1 MIKPNIFILFL
12 IILRGDIQ
20 SQTFVNVAP
29 QQNIHEFYSPL
40 FDLTGGGIS
49 FYDFDNDG
57 WDDLTFLRYN
67 ESIKFYRNNQG
78 TFELIDLDIYDTGEA
93 KHALWV
99 DYDNDG
105 QNDLFVTFFN
115 GPVKLYKNLGDFNFI
130 DFTQQ
135 AGLEGLLGANH
146 SMSFGDYNIDGFLDL
161 FVGRY
166 SYEEDNSLISEKNAL
181 FKNNGDGTF
190 SDSHLSQIDVGI
202 NQTLANTWIDYNKD
216 GLPDLYVVTDR
227 HYFNNNLFENL
238 GGDNFVDVAP
248 STGSIADNTDGMTST
263 VGDFDNDGDLD
274 IFITNIGIED
284 SCRLLVNNNNSNFIE
299 SAALYNVANM
309 QSTWGASWID
319 ADNDGNLDLMFVSQ
333 FDTPDPRNY
342 LYMNQNGNG
351 FVESPQNF
359 QSNAVADSRGIA
371 NGDINNDG
379 KTDCVVGNTLEY
391 DSFLWQN
398 TGSEGNF
405 IKLTLHGTISNK
417 MAIGS
422 WIAIYAGG
430 KCYSHYTM
438 CGENYLGQN
447 SQHLIFGLGQANIIE
462 SIIVKYTSGIIDKYY
477 NINVNQAY
485 HFYEGEI
492 YQNQISYSSALSFCS
507 GDSVILNAGIFDSYL
522 WSNGSTEQFLT
533 VTQSGTYWVDVTET
547 SGFVTSSDTLFI
559 NVADAPQISINAENT
574 SCSDAADG
582 SIILDIVNQ
591 SNNYTVQWNQGLQG
605 DTLLNLLPGSY
616 TYEYSDNYGCE
627 YVDSISIY
635 SPYALNVL
643 SQISPYSELNF
654 GSINSIING
663 GTIPYNIFLNGNLE
677 SSLIDSL
684 LPGIYLYEVVDANG
698 CIYSSNIEIINET
711 IIGIEDENN
720 FSISFQN
727 PMIGNTLLVSSKVKI
742 SEIRVYNTLGQ
753 EMPSSFENNI
763 LHLSEEVTGIIY
775 LRIISENR
783 ERNFKV
789 FKQ

>member
-238 GGDNFVDVAP
+238 GGGNFIDVAP

-299 SAALYNVANM
+299 SAAFYNVANM

-319 ADNDGNLDLMFVSQ
+319 ADNDGNLDLMVVSQ

-447 SQHLIFGLGQANIIE
+447 SQHLIFGLGQANIID
-462 SIIVKYTSGIIDKYY
+462 SITIKYTSGILDKYY
-477 NINVNQAY
+477 NINVNQVY

-522 WSNGSTEQFLT
+522 WSDGSTEQFLT
-533 VTQSGTYWVDVTET
+533 VSQSGNYWVDVTET
-547 SGFVTSSDTLFI
+547 SGFVISSDTLFI

-591 SNNYTVQWNQGLQG
+591 ASNYTVQWNQGLQG

-616 TYEYSDNYGCE
+616 TFQYNDIYGCE
-627 YVDSISIY
+627 YVDSISIF

-698 CIYSSNIEIINET
+698 CIYSSNIEIFDET
-711 IIGIEDENN
+711 IIGIEDNN
-720 FSISFQN
+720 KFSILFQN
-727 PMIGNTLLVSSKVKI
+727 PMSGNTLLISSKVKI

-753 EMPSSFENNI
+753 ELPSSFENNI

-783 ERNFKV
+783 ESNFKV

>member
-20 SQTFVNVAP
+20 SQTFVNVAS

-115 GPVKLYKNLGDFNFI
+115 GPLKLYKNLGDFNFI

-238 GGDNFVDVAP
+238 GGGNFIDVAP

-299 SAALYNVANM
+299 SAAFYNVANM

-319 ADNDGNLDLMFVSQ
+319 ADNDGNLDLMVVSQ

-398 TGSEGNF
+398 TGSEGNY

-422 WIAIYAGG
+422 WIAIYAGD

-447 SQHLIFGLGQANIIE
+447 SQHLIFGLGQANIID
-462 SIIVKYTSGIIDKYY
+462 SITIKYTSGILDKYY
-477 NINVNQAY
+477 NINVNQVY

-507 GDSVILNAGIFDSYL
+507 GDSVILNAGIYDSYL
-522 WSNGSTEQFLT
+522 WSDGSTEQFLS

-627 YVDSISIY
+627 YVDSISIF

-698 CIYSSNIEIINET
+698 CFYSSNIEIINET

-742 SEIRVYNTLGQ
+742 SEIKVYNTLGQ
-753 EMPSSFENNI
+753 EMSSFFENNI
-763 LHLSEEVTGIIY
+763 LHVSEEVTGIIY
-775 LRIISENR
+775 LKIISENR
-783 ERNFKV
+783 ERNYKV
-789 FKQ
+789 LKQ

>member
-12 IILRGDIQ
+12 IILRGDIE

-115 GPVKLYKNLGDFNFI
+115 GPVKLYKNTGNLNFV

-135 AGLEGLLGANH
+135 AGLAGLWGANH
-146 SMSFGDYNIDGFLDL
+146 SMSFGDYNMDGFLDL
-161 FVGRY
+161 FIGRY
-166 SYEEDNSLISEKNAL
+166 SYEEDNSLYSEKNVL
-181 FKNNGDGTF
+181 MRNNGNGTF
-190 SDSHLSQIDVGI
+190 MDPHITQIDVGI

-284 SCRLLVNNNNSNFIE
+284 SCRLLVNNNNSNFTE
-299 SAALYNVANM
+299 SAAFYNVANM
-309 QSTWGASWID
+309 ESTWGASWID
-319 ADNDGNLDLMFVSQ
+319 ADNDGNLDLMVVSQ

-398 TGSEGNF
+398 TGSGGNY
-405 IKLTLHGTISNK
+405 IKMTLHGTISNK

-422 WIAIYAGG
+422 WIAMYAGG
-430 KCYSHYTM
+430 ICYSHYTK

-447 SQHLIFGLGQANIIE
+447 SQHLIFGLGQSNIID

-591 SNNYTVQWNQGLQG
+591 ASNYTVQWNQGLQG

-627 YVDSISIY
+627 YVDSISIF

-742 SEIRVYNTLGQ
+742 SEIKVYNTLGQ
-753 EMPSSFENNI
+753 EMSSFFENNI
-763 LHLSEEVTGIIY
+763 LHVSEEVTGIIY
-775 LRIISENR
+775 LKIISENR